1 MMYHLDG
8 RRRRQSLVYFGRKS
22 GDLAYRHTRN
32 IDGRAGGAVTLVE
45 SLGFV

>member
-8 RRRRQSLVYFGRKS
+8 RWRRQSLVYFGRKT

-32 IDGRAGGAVTLVE
+32 PPPDPFPVILC
-45 SLGFV
+45 GF